1 MRVLSFLLLFALLA
15 PVALPAQDAPADG
28 AELRQW
34 YDSLTPERKKEL
46 RHRARVYKRM
56 GKEQQEKA
64 REAAKEGKPIFT
76 PEQRTHLESLR
87 TMNKLQ
93 RLRLFTLANEL
104 QHLRRQ
110 RGEAVRKLLDKD
122 GPERVRELHRMIRMR
137 RAQEFRRTLSPEQQ
151 KELDGL
157 SDRER
162 IQRLLKLYEEE
173 TKSRRE
179 RLEQAFPA
187 VGETRRRARAGDADA
202 REELKRQLADLWTLD
217 LMLQRLDAET
227 RERMFPELA
236 KVSIEDAGDLLRTE
250 LRKQWQRDGR
260 ERRRNGPPHRGADR
274 RPDDRPRG
282 PDRRPDDRRER

>member
-1 MRVLSFLLLFALLA
+1 MRVLSILLLFALLA
-15 PVALPAQDAPADG
+15 PAALQAQDAPAER

-56 GKEQQEKA
+56 GKEQQERA
-64 REAAKEGKPIFT
+64 RESAQQGKPIFT
-76 PEQRTHLESLR
+76 PEQRRHLESLR

-104 QHLRRQ
+104 QQLRRM
-110 RGEAVRKLLDKD
+110 RGEAVRKLLEKD
-122 GPERVRELHRMIRMR
+122 GPERARELHRMIRMR

-151 KELDGL
+151 EELNGL
-157 SDRER
+157 PDRER
-162 IQRLLKLYEEE
+162 IQRLLRLYDEE

-217 LMLQRLDAET
+217 LMLQRLDTEA
-227 RERMFPELA
+227 RERVFPELG
-236 KVSIEDAGDLLRTE
+236 KVSIEKAGELLRTE

-260 ERRRNGPPHRGADR
+260 ERRRNGPPHRGPDR

-282 PDRRPDDRRER
+282 HDRRTEDRRER